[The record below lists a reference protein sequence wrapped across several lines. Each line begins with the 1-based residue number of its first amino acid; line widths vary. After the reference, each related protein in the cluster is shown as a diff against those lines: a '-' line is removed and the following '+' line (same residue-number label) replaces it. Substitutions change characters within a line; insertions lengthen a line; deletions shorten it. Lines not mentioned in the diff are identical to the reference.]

1 LPEPAAT
8 AVWPNRACRQPLR
21 IRIKLKMTSKL
32 AFDSIFRLKHIC
44 GMKNTAT
51 PDHGKGRKQGN
62 PATELKPRPKATT
75 FRLDPPVQESLL
87 KLQRF
92 LNVPQ
97 NRLVNEAVKL
107 FVEQKTSEV
116 VANVEELVASV
127 RLHRDADP
135 DFEQAISALVS
146 AEAEFAGEDPVEG
159 KLVAE
164 PASPASGLSTS
175 TRSKGKRKGFVRG

>member
-1 LPEPAAT
+1 
-8 AVWPNRACRQPLR
+8 
-21 IRIKLKMTSKL
+21 
-32 AFDSIFRLKHIC
+32 
-44 GMKNTAT
+44 MKNTSI
-51 PDHGKGRKQGN
+51 PDHSKGRKQSS

-75 FRLDPPVQESLL
+75 FRLNPPVQESLV

-116 VANVEELVASV
+116 VANVDELVASV

-135 DFEQAISALVS
+135 QFEQAISALVN
-146 AEAEFAGEDPVEG
+146 AEADFAGEDPVEG
-159 KLVAE
+159 KVFAEVA
-164 PASPASGLSTS
+164 PPASGLSTP
-175 TRSKGKRKGFVRG
+175 TKGKGKGFVRG